1 MIRCDLMKKEG
12 QKSLTLSVWRK
23 PLNIWPR
30 KRPKKKKNR
39 EKGSRE
45 ESKR

>member
-1 MIRCDLMKKEG
+1 MKKEG

-30 KRPKKKKNR
+30 KWPKKKKKIR

-45 ESKR
+45 ELKR